1 MEAYKE
7 HPGHPARYE
16 EQEGDHL
23 ACPSLGARR
32 FWYSGTVNEHT
43 VSHGAVS
50 FSPPPSSRA
59 VTASFPSRV
68 ERWRKYQNGSTQ
80 ERIEQ
85 VALNE
90 GRQY

>member
-1 MEAYKE
+1 METYQE
-7 HPGHPARYE
+7 HPGHPTRYE
-16 EQEGDHL
+16 EQEGDPI

-32 FWYSGTVNEHT
+32 FWDSGTVNEQT

-50 FSPPPSSRA
+50 LSLHTFSRA
-59 VTASFPSRV
+59 VTASFPSRG
-68 ERWRKYQNGSTQ
+68 ERGRKYQNGSTQ
-80 ERIEQ
+80 GRIEQ

>member
-1 MEAYKE
+1 MEAYQE
-7 HPGHPARYE
+7 HPCPPARYE
-16 EQEGDHL
+16 EQEGDHI

-50 FSPPPSSRA
+50 LSPPTFSRA

-68 ERWRKYQNGSTQ
+68 ERGRKYQNGSTQ

>member
-1 MEAYKE
+1 MEADKE

-32 FWYSGTVNEHT
+32 FWDSGTVNEHT

-50 FSPPPSSRA
+50 LSTPSLLAGSDRQLPL
-59 VTASFPSRV
+59 SCREV
-68 ERWRKYQNGSTQ
+68 EEIPEW
-80 ERIEQ
+80 
-85 VALNE
+85 
-90 GRQY
+90 

>member
-16 EQEGDHL
+16 EQEGDHI

-50 FSPPPSSRA
+50 FSPHTFSRA

-68 ERWRKYQNGSTQ
+68 ER
-80 ERIEQ
+80 
-85 VALNE
+85 
-90 GRQY
+90 

>member
-7 HPGHPARYE
+7 HPCPPARYE
-16 EQEGDHL
+16 EQEGDPI

-32 FWYSGTVNEHT
+32 FWCSSTVNEHT
-43 VSHGAVS
+43 VSHGTVS

-59 VTASFPSRV
+59 VTASFPSRG
-68 ERWRKYQNGSTQ
+68 ERGRKYQHGSTQ
-80 ERIEQ
+80 GTIEQ
-85 VALNE
+85 VALND